1 MSTIN
6 VGQFNLMRV
15 DRKVDFGFYMDD
27 GGEGIL
33 LPKRFVPSGLQIGDT
48 ISVFVYHDSDNRL
61 IATTQEPF
69 AVVGDIAA
77 LKVVEVTSQGAF
89 LDWGLMK
96 DLFVPV
102 SQQLSNMRL
111 GGKYL
116 VKLYLDKQTG
126 RVAATEK
133 IDNQISNDVLTVK
146 EGEKV
151 KIQVYRE
158 SEIGYVVIVNQVH
171 QGLVYKNEVFTHL
184 HIGQFI
190 DEAFVKKI
198 REDNKLDI
206 GLGKQGGEKLADD
219 NQKIMSL
226 LKSHKGF
233 LPYHDKSAPDDIYA
247 FFGMSKKAF
256 NDFNDKLKVVAMAGS
271 VKEGVQEILRHSP
284 DLVFL
289 DIQMP
294 GLDGL
299 NVFKQLASKPAV
311 IFCSAY
317 AEHAVAAF
325 ELSAVDYLLK
335 PFSAERFQQALFKAC
350 GKIIAAADRRRSSRP
365 AVRCPS
371 WSEAQVRLRH
381 RADRYRRGTAR
392 RRPSP
397 TRR

>member
-102 SQQLSNMRL
+102 SQQLSIMRL

-116 VKLYLDKQTG
+116 VKLYIDAQTG

-133 IDNQISNDVLTVK
+133 IDKQISNDNLTVK

-256 NDFNDKLKVVAMAGS
+256 KMNVGMLYKLKLIS
-271 VKEGVQEILRHSP
+271 IEE
-284 DLVFL
+284 
-289 DIQMP
+289 
-294 GLDGL
+294 DGIHL
-299 NVFKQLASKPAV
+299 IPEATL
-311 IFCSAY
+311 
-317 AEHAVAAF
+317 ETTEAA
-325 ELSAVDYLLK
+325 
-335 PFSAERFQQALFKAC
+335 
-350 GKIIAAADRRRSSRP
+350 
-365 AVRCPS
+365 
-371 WSEAQVRLRH
+371 
-381 RADRYRRGTAR
+381 
-392 RRPSP
+392 P
-397 TRR
+397 TI

>member
-27 GGEGIL
+27 GAEGVL
-33 LPKRFVPSGLQIGDT
+33 LPKRFVPSGLQVGDT

-77 LKVVEVTSQGAF
+77 LKVVDITGQGAF

-102 SQQLSNMRL
+102 SQQLSSMRL

-133 IDNQISNDVLTVK
+133 IDNQISNDILTVK

-151 KIQVYRE
+151 KLQVYRE
-158 SEIGYVVIVNQVH
+158 SDIGYVVIVNQVH

-184 HIGQFI
+184 HIGQMI
-190 DEAFVKKI
+190 DEGFVKKI

-206 GLGKQGGEKLADD
+206 GIGKQGVEKLDD
-219 NQKIMSL
+219 DQVKLIQL
-226 LKSHKGF
+226 LKLHKGF
-233 LPYHDKSAPDDIYA
+233 LPYHDKSSPEDIYA
-247 FFGMSKKAF
+247 FFGISKKAF
-256 NDFNDKLKVVAMAGS
+256 KMNVG
-271 VKEGVQEILRHSP
+271 ILYKAKKIALEDGGIRLIPEASEKPETPTSSASP
-284 DLVFL
+284 EV
-289 DIQMP
+289 
-294 GLDGL
+294 
-299 NVFKQLASKPAV
+299 
-311 IFCSAY
+311 
-317 AEHAVAAF
+317 
-325 ELSAVDYLLK
+325 
-335 PFSAERFQQALFKAC
+335 
-350 GKIIAAADRRRSSRP
+350 
-365 AVRCPS
+365 
-371 WSEAQVRLRH
+371 
-381 RADRYRRGTAR
+381 
-392 RRPSP
+392 
-397 TRR
+397 

>member
-27 GGEGIL
+27 GAEGIL
-33 LPKRFVPSGLQIGDT
+33 LPKRFVPAGLQIDDT

-77 LKVVEVTSQGAF
+77 LKVVALTNQGAF

-102 SQQLSNMRL
+102 SQQLSSMRL

-133 IDNQISNDVLTVK
+133 IDNQISNDILTIK

-151 KIQVYRE
+151 KLQVYRE
-158 SEIGYVVIVNQVH
+158 SDIGYVVIVNQVH

-184 HIGQFI
+184 HIGQMI
-190 DEAFVKKI
+190 EEGFVKKI

-206 GLGKQGGEKLADD
+206 GIGKQGVEKLDD
-219 NQKIMSL
+219 DQVKLIQL
-226 LKSHKGF
+226 LKLHKGF
-233 LPYHDKSAPDDIYA
+233 LPYHDKSSPEDIYA
-247 FFGMSKKAF
+247 FFGISKKAF
-256 NDFNDKLKVVAMAGS
+256 KMNVGILYKAKKITIEDGGIRLIPEVV
-271 VKEGVQEILRHSP
+271 E
-284 DLVFL
+284 
-289 DIQMP
+289 
-294 GLDGL
+294 
-299 NVFKQLASKPAV
+299 KP
-311 IFCSAY
+311 
-317 AEHAVAAF
+317 ET
-325 ELSAVDYLLK
+325 SAV
-335 PFSAERFQQALFKAC
+335 PMSTTSTT
-350 GKIIAAADRRRSSRP
+350 SSE
-365 AVRCPS
+365 V
-371 WSEAQVRLRH
+371 
-381 RADRYRRGTAR
+381 
-392 RRPSP
+392 
-397 TRR
+397 

>member
-33 LPKRFVPSGLQIGDT
+33 LPKRFVPSGLQIDDT

-96 DLFVPV
+96 DVFVPV
-102 SQQLSNMRL
+102 SQQLSTMRL

-116 VKLYLDKQTG
+116 VKLYIDAQTG

-133 IDNQISNDVLTVK
+133 IDKQISNDILTVK

-256 NDFNDKLKVVAMAGS
+256 KMNVGMLYKLKLIS
-271 VKEGVQEILRHSP
+271 IKEDGIHL
-284 DLVFL
+284 
-289 DIQMP
+289 MP
-294 GLDGL
+294 ETKVDTP
-299 NVFKQLASKPAV
+299 V
-311 IFCSAY
+311 
-317 AEHAVAAF
+317 
-325 ELSAVDYLLK
+325 ELKL
-335 PFSAERFQQALFKAC
+335 
-350 GKIIAAADRRRSSRP
+350 
-365 AVRCPS
+365 
-371 WSEAQVRLRH
+371 
-381 RADRYRRGTAR
+381 
-392 RRPSP
+392 
-397 TRR
+397 

>member
-1 MSTIN
+1 MSAIN

-96 DLFVPV
+96 DVFVPV
-102 SQQLSNMRL
+102 SQQLSTMRL

-116 VKLYLDKQTG
+116 VKLYIDAQTG

-133 IDNQISNDVLTVK
+133 IDKQISNDNLTVK

-256 NDFNDKLKVVAMAGS
+256 KMNVGMLYKLKLIS
-271 VKEGVQEILRHSP
+271 IEE
-284 DLVFL
+284 
-289 DIQMP
+289 
-294 GLDGL
+294 DGIHL
-299 NVFKQLASKPAV
+299 IPETK
-311 IFCSAY
+311 
-317 AEHAVAAF
+317 
-325 ELSAVDYLLK
+325 VDT
-335 PFSAERFQQALFKAC
+335 PVEEV
-350 GKIIAAADRRRSSRP
+350 P
-365 AVRCPS
+365 
-371 WSEAQVRLRH
+371 
-381 RADRYRRGTAR
+381 TA
-392 RRPSP
+392 
-397 TRR
+397 

>member
-27 GGEGIL
+27 GAEGVL
-33 LPKRFVPSGLQIGDT
+33 LPKRFVPSGLQVDDT

-77 LKVVEVTSQGAF
+77 LKVVDITGQGAF

-102 SQQLSNMRL
+102 SQQLSSMRL

-133 IDNQISNDVLTVK
+133 IDNQISNDILTVK

-151 KIQVYRE
+151 KLQVYRE
-158 SEIGYVVIVNQVH
+158 SDIGYVVIVNQVH

-184 HIGQFI
+184 HIGQMI
-190 DEAFVKKI
+190 DEGFVKKI

-206 GLGKQGGEKLADD
+206 GIGKQGVEKLDD
-219 NQKIMSL
+219 DQVKLIQL
-226 LKSHKGF
+226 LKLHKGF
-233 LPYHDKSAPDDIYA
+233 LPYHDKSSPEDIYA
-247 FFGMSKKAF
+247 FFGISKKAF
-256 NDFNDKLKVVAMAGS
+256 KMNVG
-271 VKEGVQEILRHSP
+271 ILYKAKKITLEDGGIRLIPEAPEKP
-284 DLVFL
+284 DT
-289 DIQMP
+289 P
-294 GLDGL
+294 T
-299 NVFKQLASKPAV
+299 S
-311 IFCSAY
+311 SATP
-317 AEHAVAAF
+317 EV
-325 ELSAVDYLLK
+325 
-335 PFSAERFQQALFKAC
+335 
-350 GKIIAAADRRRSSRP
+350 
-365 AVRCPS
+365 
-371 WSEAQVRLRH
+371 
-381 RADRYRRGTAR
+381 
-392 RRPSP
+392 
-397 TRR
+397 

>member
-27 GGEGIL
+27 GAEGIL
-33 LPKRFVPSGLQIGDT
+33 LPKRFVPSGLQVDDT

-77 LKVVEVTSQGAF
+77 LKVVDITGQGAF

-102 SQQLSNMRL
+102 SQQLSSMRL

-133 IDNQISNDVLTVK
+133 IDNQISNDILTVK

-151 KIQVYRE
+151 KLQVYRE
-158 SEIGYVVIVNQVH
+158 SDIGYVVIVNQVH

-184 HIGQFI
+184 HIGQMI
-190 DEAFVKKI
+190 DEGFVKKI

-206 GLGKQGGEKLADD
+206 GIGKQGVEKLDD
-219 NQKIMSL
+219 DQLKLIQL
-226 LKSHKGF
+226 LKLHKGF
-233 LPYHDKSAPDDIYA
+233 LPYHDKSSPEDIYA
-247 FFGMSKKAF
+247 FFGISKKAF
-256 NDFNDKLKVVAMAGS
+256 KMNVG
-271 VKEGVQEILRHSP
+271 ILYKAKKITIEDNGIR
-284 DLVFL
+284 L
-289 DIQMP
+289 I
-294 GLDGL
+294 
-299 NVFKQLASKPAV
+299 
-311 IFCSAY
+311 
-317 AEHAVAAF
+317 AESL
-325 ELSAVDYLLK
+325 ENPES
-335 PFSAERFQQALFKAC
+335 
-350 GKIIAAADRRRSSRP
+350 
-365 AVRCPS
+365 
-371 WSEAQVRLRH
+371 
-381 RADRYRRGTAR
+381 
-392 RRPSP
+392 
-397 TRR
+397 

>member
-69 AVVGDIAA
+69 AVVGEIAA

-102 SQQLSNMRL
+102 SQQLSTMRL

-116 VKLYLDKQTG
+116 VKLYIDAQTG

-133 IDNQISNDVLTVK
+133 IDKQISNEVLTVK

-256 NDFNDKLKVVAMAGS
+256 KMNVGMLYKLKLIS
-271 VKEGVQEILRHSP
+271 IEE
-284 DLVFL
+284 
-289 DIQMP
+289 
-294 GLDGL
+294 DGIHL
-299 NVFKQLASKPAV
+299 IPEATIEASETIP
-311 IFCSAY
+311 
-317 AEHAVAAF
+317 
-325 ELSAVDYLLK
+325 
-335 PFSAERFQQALFKAC
+335 
-350 GKIIAAADRRRSSRP
+350 KI
-365 AVRCPS
+365 
-371 WSEAQVRLRH
+371 
-381 RADRYRRGTAR
+381 
-392 RRPSP
+392 
-397 TRR
+397 

>member
-27 GGEGIL
+27 GAEGIL
-33 LPKRFVPSGLQIGDT
+33 LPKRFVPAGLQIDDT

-77 LKVVEVTSQGAF
+77 LKVVALTNQGAF

-102 SQQLSNMRL
+102 SQQLSSMRL

-133 IDNQISNDVLTVK
+133 IDNQISNDILTIK

-151 KIQVYRE
+151 KLQVYRE
-158 SEIGYVVIVNQVH
+158 SDIGYVVIVNQVH

-184 HIGQFI
+184 HIGQMI
-190 DEAFVKKI
+190 EEGFVKKI

-206 GLGKQGGEKLADD
+206 GIGKQGVEKLDD
-219 NQKIMSL
+219 DQVKLIQL
-226 LKSHKGF
+226 LKLHKGF
-233 LPYHDKSAPDDIYA
+233 LPYHDKSSPEDIYA
-247 FFGMSKKAF
+247 FFSISKKAF
-256 NDFNDKLKVVAMAGS
+256 KMNVGILYKAKKITIEDGGIRLIPEVV
-271 VKEGVQEILRHSP
+271 E
-284 DLVFL
+284 
-289 DIQMP
+289 
-294 GLDGL
+294 
-299 NVFKQLASKPAV
+299 KP
-311 IFCSAY
+311 
-317 AEHAVAAF
+317 EN
-325 ELSAVDYLLK
+325 SAV
-335 PFSAERFQQALFKAC
+335 PTSTT
-350 GKIIAAADRRRSSRP
+350 SSE
-365 AVRCPS
+365 V
-371 WSEAQVRLRH
+371 
-381 RADRYRRGTAR
+381 
-392 RRPSP
+392 
-397 TRR
+397 

>member
-1 MSTIN
+1 MSAIN

-33 LPKRFVPSGLQIGDT
+33 LPKRFVPSGLQIDDT

-102 SQQLSNMRL
+102 SQQLSTMRL

-116 VKLYLDKQTG
+116 VKLYIDAQTG

-133 IDNQISNDVLTVK
+133 IDKQISNDNLTIK

-158 SEIGYVVIVNQVH
+158 SEIGYVVIVNQIH

-206 GLGKQGGEKLADD
+206 VLGKQGGEKLADD

-256 NDFNDKLKVVAMAGS
+256 KMNVGMLYKLKLISIEEDGIHLIPETKA
-271 VKEGVQEILRHSP
+271 
-284 DLVFL
+284 
-289 DIQMP
+289 DIP
-294 GLDGL
+294 
-299 NVFKQLASKPAV
+299 VEEV
-311 IFCSAY
+311 
-317 AEHAVAAF
+317 
-325 ELSAVDYLLK
+325 
-335 PFSAERFQQALFKAC
+335 
-350 GKIIAAADRRRSSRP
+350 
-365 AVRCPS
+365 
-371 WSEAQVRLRH
+371 
-381 RADRYRRGTAR
+381 
-392 RRPSP
+392 P
-397 TRR
+397 TE

>member
-27 GGEGIL
+27 GAEGVL
-33 LPKRFVPSGLQIGDT
+33 LPKRFVPSGLQVGDT

-77 LKVVEVTSQGAF
+77 LKVVDITGQGAF

-102 SQQLSNMRL
+102 SQQLSSMRL

-133 IDNQISNDVLTVK
+133 IDNQISNDILTVK

-151 KIQVYRE
+151 KLQVYRE
-158 SEIGYVVIVNQVH
+158 SDIGYVVIVNQVH

-256 NDFNDKLKVVAMAGS
+256 KMNVGMLYKLKLINI
-271 VKEGVQEILRHSP
+271 EE
-284 DLVFL
+284 
-289 DIQMP
+289 
-294 GLDGL
+294 DGIHL
-299 NVFKQLASKPAV
+299 IP
-311 IFCSAY
+311 
-317 AEHAVAAF
+317 E
-325 ELSAVDYLLK
+325 
-335 PFSAERFQQALFKAC
+335 
-350 GKIIAAADRRRSSRP
+350 
-365 AVRCPS
+365 
-371 WSEAQVRLRH
+371 
-381 RADRYRRGTAR
+381 
-392 RRPSP
+392 
-397 TRR
+397 

>member
-27 GGEGIL
+27 GAEGIL
-33 LPKRFVPSGLQIGDT
+33 LPKRFVPAGLQVGDT

-61 IATTQEPF
+61 IATSQEPL

-102 SQQLSNMRL
+102 SQQLSTMRL

-116 VKLYLDKQTG
+116 VKLYIDAQTG

-133 IDNQISNDVLTVK
+133 IDKQISNDYLTVK

-151 KIQVYRE
+151 KVQVYRE
-158 SEIGYVVIVNQVH
+158 SEIGYVVIVNQVQ

-190 DEAFVKKI
+190 DEAYVKKI
-198 REDNKLDI
+198 REGNKLDI

-219 NQKIMSL
+219 NQKIISL

-256 NDFNDKLKVVAMAGS
+256 KMNVGILYKLKLITIEEDGIHLVPEAS
-271 VKEGVQEILRHSP
+271 VQTAAE
-284 DLVFL
+284 
-289 DIQMP
+289 
-294 GLDGL
+294 
-299 NVFKQLASKPAV
+299 NV
-311 IFCSAY
+311 
-317 AEHAVAAF
+317 
-325 ELSAVDYLLK
+325 
-335 PFSAERFQQALFKAC
+335 
-350 GKIIAAADRRRSSRP
+350 
-365 AVRCPS
+365 
-371 WSEAQVRLRH
+371 
-381 RADRYRRGTAR
+381 
-392 RRPSP
+392 
-397 TRR
+397 

>member
-33 LPKRFVPSGLQIGDT
+33 LPKRFVPSGLQIDDT

-102 SQQLSNMRL
+102 SQQLSTMRL

-116 VKLYLDKQTG
+116 VKLYIDAQTG

-133 IDNQISNDVLTVK
+133 IDKQISNDILTVK

-256 NDFNDKLKVVAMAGS
+256 KMNVGMLYKLKLISIEEDG
-271 VKEGVQEILRHSP
+271 IHL
-284 DLVFL
+284 
-289 DIQMP
+289 MP
-294 GLDGL
+294 ETKVDT
-299 NVFKQLASKPAV
+299 PAEV
-311 IFCSAY
+311 
-317 AEHAVAAF
+317 
-325 ELSAVDYLLK
+325 L
-335 PFSAERFQQALFKAC
+335 
-350 GKIIAAADRRRSSRP
+350 
-365 AVRCPS
+365 
-371 WSEAQVRLRH
+371 
-381 RADRYRRGTAR
+381 
-392 RRPSP
+392 P
-397 TRR
+397 TS

>member
-27 GGEGIL
+27 GAEGIL
-33 LPKRFVPSGLQIGDT
+33 LPKRFVPSGLQVDDT

-77 LKVVEVTSQGAF
+77 LKVVAITKQGAF

-102 SQQLSNMRL
+102 SQQLSSMRL

-133 IDNQISNDVLTVK
+133 IDNQISNDILTVK

-151 KIQVYRE
+151 KLQVYRE
-158 SEIGYVVIVNQVH
+158 SDIGYVVIVNQVH

-184 HIGQFI
+184 HIGQMI
-190 DEAFVKKI
+190 EEGFVKKI

-206 GLGKQGGEKLADD
+206 GIGKQGVEKLDD
-219 NQKIMSL
+219 DQVKLIQL
-226 LKSHKGF
+226 LKLHKGF
-233 LPYHDKSAPDDIYA
+233 LPYHDKSSPEDIYA
-247 FFGMSKKAF
+247 FFGISKKAF
-256 NDFNDKLKVVAMAGS
+256 KMNVGMLYKAKKITIEDGGIRLMPEAPTTS
-271 VKEGVQEILRHSP
+271 ETKE
-284 DLVFL
+284 
-289 DIQMP
+289 
-294 GLDGL
+294 
-299 NVFKQLASKPAV
+299 A
-311 IFCSAY
+311 
-317 AEHAVAAF
+317 
-325 ELSAVDYLLK
+325 
-335 PFSAERFQQALFKAC
+335 
-350 GKIIAAADRRRSSRP
+350 
-365 AVRCPS
+365 
-371 WSEAQVRLRH
+371 
-381 RADRYRRGTAR
+381 
-392 RRPSP
+392 
-397 TRR
+397 

>member
-27 GGEGIL
+27 GAEGVL
-33 LPKRFVPSGLQIGDT
+33 LPKRFVPSGLQVGDT

-77 LKVVEVTSQGAF
+77 LKVVDITGQGAF

-102 SQQLSNMRL
+102 SQQLSSMRL

-133 IDNQISNDVLTVK
+133 IDNQISNDILTVK

-151 KIQVYRE
+151 KLQVYRE
-158 SEIGYVVIVNQVH
+158 SDIGYVVIVNQVH

-184 HIGQFI
+184 HIGQMI
-190 DEAFVKKI
+190 DEGFVKKI

-206 GLGKQGGEKLADD
+206 GIGKQGVEKLDD
-219 NQKIMSL
+219 DQLKLIQL
-226 LKSHKGF
+226 LKLHKGF
-233 LPYHDKSAPDDIYA
+233 LPYHDKSSPEDIYA
-247 FFGMSKKAF
+247 FFGISKKAF
-256 NDFNDKLKVVAMAGS
+256 KMNVGILYKAKKITLE
-271 VKEGVQEILRHSP
+271 EGGIRLIPEVQENPVNIASP
-284 DLVFL
+284 
-289 DIQMP
+289 
-294 GLDGL
+294 
-299 NVFKQLASKPAV
+299 
-311 IFCSAY
+311 
-317 AEHAVAAF
+317 AAP
-325 ELSAVDYLLK
+325 EV
-335 PFSAERFQQALFKAC
+335 
-350 GKIIAAADRRRSSRP
+350 
-365 AVRCPS
+365 
-371 WSEAQVRLRH
+371 
-381 RADRYRRGTAR
+381 
-392 RRPSP
+392 
-397 TRR
+397 

>member
-33 LPKRFVPSGLQIGDT
+33 LPKRFVPSGLQIDDT

-96 DLFVPV
+96 DVFVPV
-102 SQQLSNMRL
+102 SQQLSTMRL

-116 VKLYLDKQTG
+116 VKLYIDAQTG

-133 IDNQISNDVLTVK
+133 IDKQISNDILTVK

-190 DEAFVKKI
+190 DEAFIKKI

-256 NDFNDKLKVVAMAGS
+256 KMNVGMLYKLKLIS
-271 VKEGVQEILRHSP
+271 IE
-284 DLVFL
+284 D
-289 DIQMP
+289 
-294 GLDGL
+294 DGIHL
-299 NVFKQLASKPAV
+299 IPEAKVDTPV
-311 IFCSAY
+311 
-317 AEHAVAAF
+317 
-325 ELSAVDYLLK
+325 ELK
-335 PFSAERFQQALFKAC
+335 F
-350 GKIIAAADRRRSSRP
+350 
-365 AVRCPS
+365 
-371 WSEAQVRLRH
+371 
-381 RADRYRRGTAR
+381 
-392 RRPSP
+392 
-397 TRR
+397 

>member
-33 LPKRFVPSGLQIGDT
+33 LPKRFVPSGLQIDDT

-96 DLFVPV
+96 DVFVPV
-102 SQQLSNMRL
+102 SQQLSTMRL

-116 VKLYLDKQTG
+116 VKLYIDAQTG

-133 IDNQISNDVLTVK
+133 IDKQISNDILTVK

-256 NDFNDKLKVVAMAGS
+256 KMNVGMLYKLKIISIEEDG
-271 VKEGVQEILRHSP
+271 IHL
-284 DLVFL
+284 
-289 DIQMP
+289 MP
-294 GLDGL
+294 ETKVDTP
-299 NVFKQLASKPAV
+299 V
-311 IFCSAY
+311 
-317 AEHAVAAF
+317 
-325 ELSAVDYLLK
+325 ELKL
-335 PFSAERFQQALFKAC
+335 
-350 GKIIAAADRRRSSRP
+350 
-365 AVRCPS
+365 
-371 WSEAQVRLRH
+371 
-381 RADRYRRGTAR
+381 
-392 RRPSP
+392 
-397 TRR
+397 

>member
-15 DRKVDFGFYMDD
+15 DRKVEFGFYMDD

-33 LPKRFVPSGLQIGDT
+33 LPKRFVPSGLQIDDT

-61 IATTQEPF
+61 IATTQEPL

-102 SQQLSNMRL
+102 SQQLSTMRL

-116 VKLYLDKQTG
+116 VKLYIDAQTG

-133 IDNQISNDVLTVK
+133 IDKQISNDHLTVK

-219 NQKIMSL
+219 HQKIISL

-256 NDFNDKLKVVAMAGS
+256 KMNVGMLYKLKLISIA
-271 VKEGVQEILRHSP
+271 E
-284 DLVFL
+284 
-289 DIQMP
+289 
-294 GLDGL
+294 DGIH
-299 NVFKQLASKPAV
+299 LAPEVTPATTP
-311 IFCSAY
+311 
-317 AEHAVAAF
+317 E
-325 ELSAVDYLLK
+325 
-335 PFSAERFQQALFKAC
+335 
-350 GKIIAAADRRRSSRP
+350 
-365 AVRCPS
+365 
-371 WSEAQVRLRH
+371 
-381 RADRYRRGTAR
+381 
-392 RRPSP
+392 
-397 TRR
+397 

>member
-27 GGEGIL
+27 GAEGIL
-33 LPKRFVPSGLQIGDT
+33 LPKRFVPSGLQVNDT

-77 LKVVEVTSQGAF
+77 LKVVAVTNQGAF
-89 LDWGLMK
+89 MDWGLMK

-102 SQQLSNMRL
+102 SQQLSSMRL

-151 KIQVYRE
+151 KLQVYRE
-158 SEIGYVVIVNQVH
+158 SDIGYVVIVNQVH

-184 HIGQFI
+184 HIGQMI
-190 DEAFVKKI
+190 DEGFVKKI

-206 GLGKQGGEKLADD
+206 GIGKQGVEKLDD
-219 NQKIMSL
+219 DQLKLIQL
-226 LKSHKGF
+226 LKLHKGF
-233 LPYHDKSAPDDIYA
+233 LPYHDKSSPEDIYA
-247 FFGMSKKAF
+247 FFGISKKAF
-256 NDFNDKLKVVAMAGS
+256 KMNVG
-271 VKEGVQEILRHSP
+271 IL
-284 DLVFL
+284 
-289 DIQMP
+289 
-294 GLDGL
+294 
-299 NVFKQLASKPAV
+299 
-311 IFCSAY
+311 Y
-317 AEHAVAAF
+317 
-325 ELSAVDYLLK
+325 
-335 PFSAERFQQALFKAC
+335 KAK
-350 GKIIAAADRRRSSRP
+350 KIIIEDNGIRLMPEAPETP
-365 AVRCPS
+365 ATHES
-371 WSEAQVRLRH
+371 
-381 RADRYRRGTAR
+381 
-392 RRPSP
+392 
-397 TRR
+397 

>member
-33 LPKRFVPSGLQIGDT
+33 LPKRFVPSGLQIDDT

-102 SQQLSNMRL
+102 SQQLSTMRL

-116 VKLYLDKQTG
+116 VKLYIDAQTG

-133 IDNQISNDVLTVK
+133 IDKQISNDDLTVK

-256 NDFNDKLKVVAMAGS
+256 KMNVGMLYKLKLIS
-271 VKEGVQEILRHSP
+271 IEE
-284 DLVFL
+284 
-289 DIQMP
+289 
-294 GLDGL
+294 DGIHL
-299 NVFKQLASKPAV
+299 IPETK
-311 IFCSAY
+311 
-317 AEHAVAAF
+317 
-325 ELSAVDYLLK
+325 VDT
-335 PFSAERFQQALFKAC
+335 PVEEV
-350 GKIIAAADRRRSSRP
+350 P
-365 AVRCPS
+365 
-371 WSEAQVRLRH
+371 
-381 RADRYRRGTAR
+381 TA
-392 RRPSP
+392 
-397 TRR
+397 

>member
-27 GGEGIL
+27 GAEGIL
-33 LPKRFVPSGLQIGDT
+33 LPKRFVPSGLQVDDT

-77 LKVVEVTSQGAF
+77 LKVVAVTNQGAF
-89 LDWGLMK
+89 MDWGLMK

-102 SQQLSNMRL
+102 SQQLSSMRL

-151 KIQVYRE
+151 KLQVYRE
-158 SEIGYVVIVNQVH
+158 SDIGYVVIVNQVH

-184 HIGQFI
+184 HIGQMI
-190 DEAFVKKI
+190 EEGFVKKI

-206 GLGKQGGEKLADD
+206 GIGKQGVEKLDD
-219 NQKIMSL
+219 DQLKLIQL
-226 LKSHKGF
+226 LKLHKGF
-233 LPYHDKSAPDDIYA
+233 LPYHDKSSPEDIYA
-247 FFGMSKKAF
+247 FFGISKKAF
-256 NDFNDKLKVVAMAGS
+256 KMNVGMLYKAKKITIEDGGIRLIAEAPTTS
-271 VKEGVQEILRHSP
+271 ETKE
-284 DLVFL
+284 
-289 DIQMP
+289 
-294 GLDGL
+294 
-299 NVFKQLASKPAV
+299 A
-311 IFCSAY
+311 
-317 AEHAVAAF
+317 
-325 ELSAVDYLLK
+325 
-335 PFSAERFQQALFKAC
+335 
-350 GKIIAAADRRRSSRP
+350 
-365 AVRCPS
+365 
-371 WSEAQVRLRH
+371 
-381 RADRYRRGTAR
+381 
-392 RRPSP
+392 
-397 TRR
+397 

>member
-33 LPKRFVPSGLQIGDT
+33 LPKRFVPSGLQIDDT

-96 DLFVPV
+96 DVFVPV
-102 SQQLSNMRL
+102 SQQLSTMRL

-116 VKLYLDKQTG
+116 VKLYIDAQTG

-133 IDNQISNDVLTVK
+133 IDKQISNDILTVK

-190 DEAFVKKI
+190 DVAFIKKI

-233 LPYHDKSAPDDIYA
+233 LPYHDKSAPDEIYA

-256 NDFNDKLKVVAMAGS
+256 KMNVGMLYKLKLIS
-271 VKEGVQEILRHSP
+271 IEE
-284 DLVFL
+284 
-289 DIQMP
+289 
-294 GLDGL
+294 DGIHL
-299 NVFKQLASKPAV
+299 IPEAKVDTPV
-311 IFCSAY
+311 
-317 AEHAVAAF
+317 
-325 ELSAVDYLLK
+325 ELKL
-335 PFSAERFQQALFKAC
+335 
-350 GKIIAAADRRRSSRP
+350 
-365 AVRCPS
+365 
-371 WSEAQVRLRH
+371 
-381 RADRYRRGTAR
+381 
-392 RRPSP
+392 
-397 TRR
+397 

>member
-33 LPKRFVPSGLQIGDT
+33 LPKRFVPSGLQIDDT

-96 DLFVPV
+96 DVFVPV
-102 SQQLSNMRL
+102 SQQLSTMRL

-116 VKLYLDKQTG
+116 VKLYIDAQTG

-133 IDNQISNDVLTVK
+133 IDKQISNDILTVK

-256 NDFNDKLKVVAMAGS
+256 KMNVGMLYKLKLISIEEDGIHLMPETKA
-271 VKEGVQEILRHSP
+271 
-284 DLVFL
+284 
-289 DIQMP
+289 DIP
-294 GLDGL
+294 
-299 NVFKQLASKPAV
+299 VEEV
-311 IFCSAY
+311 
-317 AEHAVAAF
+317 
-325 ELSAVDYLLK
+325 
-335 PFSAERFQQALFKAC
+335 
-350 GKIIAAADRRRSSRP
+350 
-365 AVRCPS
+365 
-371 WSEAQVRLRH
+371 
-381 RADRYRRGTAR
+381 
-392 RRPSP
+392 P
-397 TRR
+397 TE

>member
-33 LPKRFVPSGLQIGDT
+33 LPKRFVPSGLQIDDT

-96 DLFVPV
+96 DVFVPV
-102 SQQLSNMRL
+102 SQQLSTMRL

-116 VKLYLDKQTG
+116 VKLYIDAQTG

-133 IDNQISNDVLTVK
+133 IDKQISNDILTVK

-158 SEIGYVVIVNQVH
+158 SEIGYIVIVNQVH

-256 NDFNDKLKVVAMAGS
+256 KMNVGMLYKLKLISIEEDG
-271 VKEGVQEILRHSP
+271 IHL
-284 DLVFL
+284 
-289 DIQMP
+289 MP
-294 GLDGL
+294 ETKVDTP
-299 NVFKQLASKPAV
+299 V
-311 IFCSAY
+311 
-317 AEHAVAAF
+317 
-325 ELSAVDYLLK
+325 ELKL
-335 PFSAERFQQALFKAC
+335 
-350 GKIIAAADRRRSSRP
+350 
-365 AVRCPS
+365 
-371 WSEAQVRLRH
+371 
-381 RADRYRRGTAR
+381 
-392 RRPSP
+392 
-397 TRR
+397 

>member
-27 GGEGIL
+27 GAEGIL
-33 LPKRFVPSGLQIGDT
+33 LPKRFVPSGLQVNDT

-77 LKVVEVTSQGAF
+77 LKVVAVTNQGAF
-89 LDWGLMK
+89 MDWGLMK

-102 SQQLSNMRL
+102 SQQLSSMRL

-151 KIQVYRE
+151 KLQVYRE
-158 SEIGYVVIVNQVH
+158 SDIGYVVIVNQVH

-184 HIGQFI
+184 HIGQMI
-190 DEAFVKKI
+190 DEGFVKKI

-206 GLGKQGGEKLADD
+206 GIGKQGVEKLDD
-219 NQKIMSL
+219 DQLKLIQL
-226 LKSHKGF
+226 LKLHKGF
-233 LPYHDKSAPDDIYA
+233 LPYHDKSSPEDIYA
-247 FFGMSKKAF
+247 FFGISKKAF
-256 NDFNDKLKVVAMAGS
+256 KMNVG
-271 VKEGVQEILRHSP
+271 IL
-284 DLVFL
+284 
-289 DIQMP
+289 
-294 GLDGL
+294 
-299 NVFKQLASKPAV
+299 
-311 IFCSAY
+311 Y
-317 AEHAVAAF
+317 
-325 ELSAVDYLLK
+325 
-335 PFSAERFQQALFKAC
+335 KAK
-350 GKIIAAADRRRSSRP
+350 KIIIEDNGIRLMSEVPETP
-365 AVRCPS
+365 ATQES
-371 WSEAQVRLRH
+371 
-381 RADRYRRGTAR
+381 
-392 RRPSP
+392 
-397 TRR
+397 